1 MRENASQ
8 ICDMEEM
15 NMEEM
20 NMENGNGK
28 EAIGPT
34 ELEWRMA
41 RPNRLTLR
49 VPAKDCLD
57 CGEYL
62 WVDLG
67 PSETAVKAVL
77 LAYAVK
83 DDGKAVTMERED
95 P

>member
-15 NMEEM
+15 NME
-20 NMENGNGK
+20 NGNGNGK

-41 RPNRLTLR
+41 RPDRLTLR

-62 WVDLG
+62 WIDMG
-67 PSETAVKAVL
+67 PSESALKAIIA
-77 LAYAVK
+77 AYLVK
-83 DDGKAVTMERED
+83 DEGKAVTMERED